1 MLFIRTMNKFLLR
14 ILPFLT
20 LVVLLVNCRKKE
32 WDEYYAR
39 PENLEPPIYQVLQ
52 SKSNFTQMVACIEK
66 AGYKD
71 ILGKAGYWTL
81 FAPTDSAFQ
90 QFYLEN
96 GFKGIEQVDSLT
108 AQKIVRYCLAYNSF
122 NQERLDDFQ
131 GGKGWE
137 ADLAF
142 KRRSAYYE
150 LFDTATYNG
159 QTIDIVASN
168 RNGGYISIDNNNKHI
183 PYFMSSFFTKNLLTA
198 YDYNYFYPN
207 SVYTGFNI
215 MDAKVVSAN
224 IPAENGT
231 IHAIDRVLLPL
242 PNIEK
247 YLASKP
253 EYSLFKSLFER
264 FMTIYMESAEASERF
279 QVLNGAAKKVYVK
292 FYNPLLA
299 FALNNENY
307 LKASDNDAQSNS
319 WTLFAPKNDVLES
332 FLKNVVLEHYGKD
345 LANLDKLPMQI
356 IVDLLNAHMWQA
368 AAWPSKFSKTANY
381 LGEAA
386 MFDDKTDISDK
397 KVLSNGLFYG
407 TNKVQESNLFYTV
420 YARPYLDPKYTLMT
434 RLLNTDLR
442 PVISNTNFKYTI
454 IMLSDEALQ
463 RLGYNWD
470 GNRSAWTLAG
480 SSADPKGD
488 LLRLANM
495 HIIPMQN
502 DEPIDFGGSGIVET
516 YGGEMIKYDN
526 NKIYSAGNLDSSL
539 VYTIDVAATKNMKNG
554 VVYYA
559 VPDSLIALKL
569 STKAVGLRL
578 EELATDSNSPYHK
591 FFQYLKNT
599 TMWNNTTK
607 AITGVPLG
615 FFGTFLIPDN
625 DAIDAAV
632 NAGLLPGTGTAPNKV
647 PNFAPADAV
656 GKTQVSNFIQYHIL
670 KKSVIVNGKVTDPTE
685 SLYRSLDDE
694 IGFVTPVITNG
705 VLTFKDVKGK
715 TASLNVT
722 NSNVLADRV
731 VFHSINTYLE
741 Y

>member
-1 MLFIRTMNKFLLR
+1 MNKFLLR
-14 ILPFLT
+14 ILPILT

-39 PENLEPPIYQVLQ
+39 PESLEPPIFQVLQ
-52 SKSNFTQMVACIEK
+52 AKGGFTQMIACIEK

-96 GFKGIEQVDSLT
+96 GYKDIEGVDSLT
-108 AQKIVRYCLAYNSF
+108 AQKIVRFCLVYNSF
-122 NQERLDDFQ
+122 NQDRLDDFQ
-131 GGKGWE
+131 GAKGWE
-137 ADLAF
+137 ADNAF

-150 LFDTATYNG
+150 LFDTATLNG
-159 QTIDIVASN
+159 QPIDIVASN
-168 RNGGYISIDNNNKHI
+168 RNGGYISADNNNKHI
-183 PYFMSSFFTKNLLTA
+183 PYFMSPFFAKNSLTA

-215 MDAKVVSAN
+215 MDAKVIAAN

-231 IHAIDRVLLPL
+231 IHAIDKVLLPL

-253 EYSLFKSLFER
+253 EYSLFKSLFDR
-264 FMTIYMESAEASERF
+264 FMVSYLESAAASERF
-279 QVLNGAAKKVYVK
+279 EVLNGVSKKVYIK
-292 FYNPLLA
+292 FYYPLLA

-307 LKASDNDAQSNS
+307 LKATDNDAQSNG
-319 WTLFAPKNDVLES
+319 WTLFAPKNDALEP
-332 FLKNVVLEHYGKD
+332 FLREVVLEHYGKD
-345 LANLDKLPMQI
+345 LNNLDKLPIQI

-386 MFDDKTDISDK
+386 TFDDKTDIADK

-407 TNKVQESNLFYTV
+407 TKKVQESNLFHTV

-442 PVISNTNFKYTI
+442 PVITNTNFKYTI
-454 IMLSDEALQ
+454 IMLSDTALQ
-463 RLGYNWD
+463 RLGYTWD
-470 GNRSAWTLAG
+470 GNRSAWALAG

-488 LLRLANM
+488 LLRLVNM

-502 DEPIDFGGSGIVET
+502 DIPIDFSGSGIVET
-516 YGGEMIKYDN
+516 YGGEMIRYDN
-526 NKIYSAGNLDSSL
+526 YKIYSAGNLDSNR
-539 VYTIDVAATKNMKNG
+539 VYTIDFTATKTMNNG
-554 VVYYA
+554 VVCYA

-569 STKAVGLRL
+569 STKAVGQRL
-578 EELATDSNSPYHK
+578 EELAGTSAASSPYFK

-607 AITGVPLG
+607 AIAGVPLG

-625 DAIDAAV
+625 DAIDKAV
-632 NAGLLPGTGTAPNKV
+632 LKGLLPATYTPSDDVVKTKV
-647 PNFAPADAV
+647 R
-656 GKTQVSNFIQYHIL
+656 NFIEYHIL
-670 KKSVIVNGKVTDPTE
+670 KKSVIANGKVTDPTE
-685 SLYRSLDDE
+685 SLYRSISDE
-694 IGFVTPVITNG
+694 IGFVTPVISNG
-705 VLTFKDVKGK
+705 VLSFRDAKGK
-715 TASLNVT
+715 TALLNAA